1 MNKHKKFKLAKN
13 EVLRGFG
20 VFQDVLS
27 NGETVVGKLIKAF
40 IKRANDAEGDDIH
53 LRVGFAVSKKIR
65 LAVHRNHIKRLMRE
79 SYRLNKHSLV
89 QPLINRGVH
98 LRMILLYVGGA
109 QVDVRRLKLAEI
121 ESDTKGILKNI
132 AKRFGL

>member
-1 MNKHKKFKLAKN
+1 MNNRKRFGLAKN
-13 EVLRGFG
+13 EILRGFG

-27 NGETVVGKLIKAF
+27 SGETVVGELIKAF
-40 IKRANDAEGDDIH
+40 IKRANDVEGNDIH
-53 LRVGFAVSKKIR
+53 LKVGFAVSKKVR

-109 QVDVRRLKLAEI
+109 QADVGRLKLAEV
-121 ESDTKGILKNI
+121 ESDMKGILKNV
-132 AKRFGL
+132 AKGFGL